1 VSRAGVADESPDA
14 TAGLLASTAAVTAG
28 NLVSRVTGFL
38 RVLSVGL
45 ALGTTFAGNTYQTSN
60 LVSNVLFELLA
71 AGLLS
76 SVLVPPFV
84 RLLDRGRREDA
95 ERLAGTVLGLAL
107 AALGA
112 VTVVGLVA
120 RVWIIRLLTLAVA
133 DPAVRRQEVELGSFL
148 LLFLLPQVLL
158 YAVGSIATGLLYG
171 QRRFA
176 AAAFAPVANNVLV
189 IATMVVFWAMQH
201 AAGGGR
207 PGLVM
212 PTPERLVLGL
222 GTTGGV
228 LAMTLVPVV
237 ALWRSGVRLRPRWE
251 LAQPGLRRLGRDGLW
266 AAGMLACNQLL
277 VVTTLVLANRV
288 EGGVV
293 AYHIAFQV
301 FLLPFALLAHPVMTA
316 LYPRLASA
324 AHQDRWRTFGEQLRG
339 GAGAMAFLALP
350 ASALLVALAGPAL
363 RLLRLGNL
371 DAAGTVLVSRLVVAY
386 GVGLLGYA
394 GFQLLVRAFYAEG
407 DTRTPTVVAA
417 GVAAGGSLAMVVWF
431 VMTSGAGRLAAVG
444 FGHTLGY
451 LGGGLV
457 LAVALARR
465 VAARTGS
472 RVGEPAPR
480 FAGGL
485 ARTAGCAAVAGG
497 AAFLVGHAIG
507 GGRLATASAVA
518 AGAAAGLSVYVGAQ
532 RLLGA
537 SELDWLRGRSGASA
551 PAADPAP
558 TPVEAG
564 G

>member
-1 VSRAGVADESPDA
+1 
-14 TAGLLASTAAVTAG
+14 LASTAAVTAG

-38 RVLSVGL
+38 RVLAVGL

-84 RLLDRGRREDA
+84 RLLDAGRRDEA
-95 ERLAGTVLGLAL
+95 ERLAGTVLALAL

-112 VTVVGLVA
+112 VTVVGLLA
-120 RVWIIRLLTLAVA
+120 RPWIMRLLTLAVA
-133 DPAVRRQEVELGSFL
+133 DPVVRRQEVELGSFL
-148 LLFLLPQVLL
+148 LVFLLPQVLL
-158 YAVGSIATGLLYG
+158 YAVGSVATGLLYG
-171 QRRFA
+171 ERRFA

-189 IATMVVFWAMQH
+189 IATMVTLWAMQH
-201 AAGGGR
+201 GSGRR
-207 PGLVM
+207 PGLVLS
-212 PTPERLVLGL
+212 TGERLVLGL

-237 ALWRSGVRLRPRWE
+237 ALWRSGLRLRPRWE
-251 LAQPGLRRLGRDGLW
+251 LAQPGLRRLGRDGVW

-277 VVTTLVLANRV
+277 IVTTLILANRV

-324 AHQDRWRTFGEQLRG
+324 AHRDRWVAFGDQLRG

-371 DAAGTVLVSRLVVAY
+371 DATGTVLVSHLVVAY
-386 GVGLLGYA
+386 GVGLVGYA

-417 GVAAGGSLAMVVWF
+417 GVAAGGSMAMVLWYLAA
-431 VMTSGAGRLAAVG
+431 SGTGRLTAVG

-451 LGGGLV
+451 LAG
-457 LAVALARR
+457 AVALALVLAHR
-465 VAARTGS
+465 VTARSPAGTDRAAP
-472 RVGEPAPR
+472 PAGL
-480 FAGGL
+480 AAGL
-485 ARTAGCAAVAGG
+485 ARSALCALAAGV
-497 AAFLVGHAIG
+497 AAFLLGHAG
-507 GGRLATASAVA
+507 GDGRVATAAAVA
-518 AGAAAGLSVYVGAQ
+518 AGAAASLGVYLGAQ

-537 SELDWLRGRSGASA
+537 TELDWLRGRTRAPGPATPAEASR
-551 PAADPAP
+551 
-558 TPVEAG
+558 
-564 G
+564 